1 MSKKNRQR
9 KPQQFANPVVRYV
22 DPKFV
27 NDFTAMI
34 DELAKQSHGK
44 TAIVSVHS
52 EGRDWDQVID
62 VVDKEDGKPC
72 EWGYQKFYR
81 TMFAAKLVNSETY
94 PLCVVV
100 RTFTSKQF
108 PMVVKNG
115 KRMLIPGKQIRMFFL
130 PKYGE
135 IQQLSAE
142 DCFACMNTD
151 SQTGQPL
158 PLDPTLEYVGV

>member
-1 MSKKNRQR
+1 MSRKNRQTKTR
-9 KPQQFANPVVRYV
+9 QSSQPTVRFV

-34 DELAKQSHGK
+34 DDFAKQSHGH
-44 TAIVSVHS
+44 TAIMTVHS

-62 VVDKEDGKPC
+62 VVDKQDDQPC
-72 EWGYQKFYR
+72 EWGYQKFYKG
-81 TMFAAKLVNSETY
+81 MFAAKLINSETY

-108 PMVVKNG
+108 PMIVKSG
-115 KRMLIPGKQIRMFFL
+115 KKMLIPGKEIRMFFL

-151 SQTGQPL
+151 SKTGQPL
-158 PLDPTLEYVGV
+158 PLDPTVQYVGA